1 MTPVLR
7 SGVSDHAILAVH
19 QYGHVPV
26 RCPYSHLA
34 GLTPDKIAPHQDVA
48 KFWLDVFELEVD
60 SDFLSATLTELSK
73 EACLGPA
80 KFARTRPDEDTR
92 KRHAVETLCI
102 LSKCLLRKNLS
113 GWEVMEIFAG
123 GVNESDK
130 VFGDLTA
137 MVHEILGD
145 RNAPAPIRHQVLQLA
160 VILVSGI
167 SQLSPGAYFLR
178 RDLFPCIV
186 TIITSPETEQFTFEA
201 SVLLALLAN
210 FHKTDAAKM
219 NPYLRCIRETKT
231 ERLMRKICWA
241 SNFAADAV
249 VKSYQN
255 VSDDSPP
262 SLSATFGAFLS
273 SMRPDRALSST
284 PVDLPRELFKDQYVR
299 IAREPSYEAD
309 DVRPIEACVI
319 LLPIFEFLHANERF
333 HTILLEPLTVD
344 AEQQAT
350 ARTPPLPYTLLTL
363 ASYLLT
369 HASSVHA
376 PRAIGYAHL
385 SLNILLVMAESKIIM
400 EVFCNRGDADIRLCH
415 QRPPLLAFT
424 GSRKPVCAILDCCVL
439 WLRHNLHKRLEVH
452 SYLNCTR
459 VCYHVLWYLKTERI
473 SLEYHWPELWK
484 ALIGLLDFLANK
496 LDGLITTG
504 GVEQLIQ
511 ETLMILDLALCHS
524 GAILPNAVAVHELVY
539 EVVRSVEVL
548 RKQQTTLDKLAL
560 PGSGS
565 RRRQSVMNYNSDAL
579 ANILA
584 VTALYELRIREAKAT
599 SARSALR
606 AVAKEIDRDGLSYGK
621 DLHGDEPPK
630 QAEDVVGMV
639 RYAYADAM
647 SLMP

>member
-1 MTPVLR
+1 
-7 SGVSDHAILAVH
+7 
-19 QYGHVPV
+19 
-26 RCPYSHLA
+26 
-34 GLTPDKIAPHQDVA
+34 
-48 KFWLDVFELEVD
+48 
-60 SDFLSATLTELSK
+60 
-73 EACLGPA
+73 
-80 KFARTRPDEDTR
+80 
-92 KRHAVETLCI
+92 
-102 LSKCLLRKNLS
+102 
-113 GWEVMEIFAG
+113 MEIFAG

-130 VFGDLTA
+130 VFGGVL
-137 MVHEILGD
+137 
-145 RNAPAPIRHQVLQLA
+145 NACSVAAPIRHQVLQLA
-160 VILVSGI
+160 VIFVSGI

-284 PVDLPRELFKDQYVR
+284 PVDLPRELFKYQ
-299 IAREPSYEAD
+299 
-309 DVRPIEACVI
+309 PIEACVI

-400 EVFCNRGDADIRLCH
+400 EVFCNRGDANIRLCH

-424 GSRKPVCAILDCCVL
+424 GPRKPVCAILDCCVL

-459 VCYHVLWYLKTERI
+459 VCYHVLWYLKKERI
-473 SLEYHWPELWK
+473 SLEYHWLELWK

-504 GVEQLIQ
+504 GVERLIQ

-621 DLHGDEPPK
+621 DLHGDEPP
-630 QAEDVVGMV
+630 
-639 RYAYADAM
+639 
-647 SLMP
+647 